1 MDDTA
6 RGTVPHLPGGTLVS
20 LLAPPPRPRARPS
33 PSGTHSDHSI
43 GAVAAADA
51 VQALH
56 EADEAIEELPL
67 LFVRAGLVAVHVA
80 VRLPL
85 HDALGGADAGGQ
97 QQEPRPPEL
106 QRLDKA
112 AAMWKAAQRSA
123 LSSEGSSRI

>member
-1 MDDTA
+1 M
-6 RGTVPHLPGGTLVS
+6 
-20 LLAPPPRPRARPS
+20 
-33 PSGTHSDHSI
+33 
-43 GAVAAADA
+43 AAADA

-67 LFVRAGLVAVHVA
+67 LLVRAGFVAVHVA
-80 VRLPL
+80 VRLAL

-112 AAMWKAAQRSA
+112 AGRQDTAQYFAGKGFPQSKV
-123 LSSEGSSRI
+123 

>member
-1 MDDTA
+1 M
-6 RGTVPHLPGGTLVS
+6 P
-20 LLAPPPRPRARPS
+20 
-33 PSGTHSDHSI
+33 
-43 GAVAAADA
+43 AADA

-67 LFVRAGLVAVHVA
+67 LLVRAGPVAVHVA

-106 QRLDKA
+106 QRLDQAAPVGKA
-112 AAMWKAAQRSA
+112 GQRSA
-123 LSSEGSSRI
+123 LSWEGFSRI

>member
-1 MDDTA
+1 M
-6 RGTVPHLPGGTLVS
+6 
-20 LLAPPPRPRARPS
+20 
-33 PSGTHSDHSI
+33 
-43 GAVAAADA
+43 AAADA

-67 LFVRAGLVAVHVA
+67 LLVGAGLVAVHVA

-106 QRLDKA
+106 QGLDKA
-112 AAMWKAAQRSA
+112 AGMWKTGQSSA
-123 LSSEGSSRI
+123 VSWERFFRI